1 MSLIVLLA
9 EYWIRIKPQITP
21 GNTECHCRFLLYHK
35 DVAYVLH
42 SNFRPFF
49 LLEIRNWVCQYSGSP
64 YTVSSFLGWSF
75 CFPQDNFCP
84 VALDVNKKRN
94 KTKKKHISDFV
105 YLLIM
110 LYSFFLCRLGRLG
123 HFDMILSKK
132 KNMKP
137 CCFKATQAQGS
148 KLKTA
153 KDDNVT

>member
-94 KTKKKHISDFV
+94 KTKKKT
-105 YLLIM
+105 YLRSCI
-110 LYSFFLCRLGRLG
+110 F
-123 HFDMILSKK
+123 
-132 KNMKP
+132 
-137 CCFKATQAQGS
+137 T
-148 KLKTA
+148 
-153 KDDNVT
+153 DNVVQLFPLQTRQTGTLWHDSEQEEKYETLLFQGNTSTRQ